1 MSGRGRGHREDRGGR
16 RGGRDHG
23 RGDREFDRGRGRRG
37 GGRRGD
43 RDRDHELEM
52 KEREGENITSP
63 TKDGEKVHFKI
74 FKNIEREKLEQQR
87 QMDQDFPALV
97 KNETSPTKDA
107 PENPDL
113 SNIIL
118 KQRDDSKRSESPAV
132 SKINNRRDSVCDKAI
147 PKLRQAIKFVDEN
160 HVFCDGITEFM
171 TDNTDFIV
179 IGVFG
184 LQNAGKS
191 TIINALAKLWPEEE
205 DIFRVQTFEHQMLA
219 EHCTNGID
227 IYINAR
233 RFILLDCQPLLS
245 ASVMDRTIQ
254 LEKKYTS
261 EFNSTE
267 NTMEVHS
274 LQQIGF
280 LFSVCHTVLMVQD
293 WFTDF
298 NLIRMVMA
306 AEMLKPV
313 TPTVT
318 NDDKTVTE
326 YFPHFVIVHN
336 KAEFTDTE
344 PDYIEEIEGLYS
356 RVLKK
361 SRLQWRNKDDKPLVV
376 VIPDQEGERAD
387 ELKNTRMKPNDN
399 FEESV
404 KSMRKTIFSLRR
416 SPLTQA
422 KLTEKGWVNLAN
434 RTWDNIKNS
443 AFYMEY
449 SRLLP

>member
-1 MSGRGRGHREDRGGR
+1 MCVS
-16 RGGRDHG
+16 
-23 RGDREFDRGRGRRG
+23 
-37 GGRRGD
+37 
-43 RDRDHELEM
+43 
-52 KEREGENITSP
+52 
-63 TKDGEKVHFKI
+63 
-74 FKNIEREKLEQQR
+74 
-87 QMDQDFPALV
+87 ALV

-254 LEKKYTS
+254 
-261 EFNSTE
+261 
-267 NTMEVHS
+267 V
-274 LQQIGF
+274 
-280 LFSVCHTVLMVQD
+280 V
-293 WFTDF
+293 
-298 NLIRMVMA
+298 
-306 AEMLKPV
+306 PV
-313 TPTVT
+313 
-318 NDDKTVTE
+318 
-326 YFPHFVIVHN
+326 YALHN
-336 KAEFTDTE
+336 
-344 PDYIEEIEGLYS
+344 IC
-356 RVLKK
+356 
-361 SRLQWRNKDDKPLVV
+361 
-376 VIPDQEGERAD
+376 
-387 ELKNTRMKPNDN
+387 
-399 FEESV
+399 
-404 KSMRKTIFSLRR
+404 
-416 SPLTQA
+416 
-422 KLTEKGWVNLAN
+422 N
-434 RTWDNIKNS
+434 R
-443 AFYMEY
+443 
-449 SRLLP
+449 

>member
-1 MSGRGRGHREDRGGR
+1 MREERGGR

-23 RGDREFDRGRGRRG
+23 RGEREFERGRGRDRRG

-43 RDRDHELEM
+43 RDRDHELEV
-52 KEREGENITSP
+52 KEREGEGVTSP
-63 TKDGEKVHFKI
+63 TKEGERVHFKI
-74 FKNIEREKLEQQR
+74 FKNVEREKLEQQR

-97 KNETSPTKDA
+97 KNETSPTKEG

-113 SNIIL
+113 ANIIL

-132 SKINNRRDSVCDKAI
+132 SKVVNRRDSVSDKAV

-160 HVFCDGITEFM
+160 HVFCDGINDFM
-171 TDNTDFIV
+171 TDNTDFVV

-191 TIINALAKLWPEEE
+191 TIINALAKLCPEEE
-205 DIFRVQTFEHQMLA
+205 DIFRVQGFEHQMLA

-227 IYINAR
+227 IYVNAR

-280 LFSVCHTVLMVQD
+280 LFSVCHTVLLVQD
-293 WFTDF
+293 WFTDV

-313 TPTVT
+313 TPTV
-318 NDDKTVTE
+318 NAEDKTVTE
-326 YFPHFVIVHN
+326 YFPHFVIVQN

-344 PDYIEEIEGLYS
+344 PEYVEEIEGLYA

-361 SRLQWRNKDDKPLVV
+361 SRLQWRKEDERPLVV
-376 VIPDQEGERAD
+376 MIPDQEGERAD
-387 ELKNTRMKPNDN
+387 ELKNRMKPNEN
-399 FEESV
+399 FEEAV
-404 KSMRKTIFSLRR
+404 KTMRKTIFSLKR

-422 KLTEKGWVNLAN
+422 KLTEKGWVSLAN

-443 AFYMEY
+443 PFYMEY